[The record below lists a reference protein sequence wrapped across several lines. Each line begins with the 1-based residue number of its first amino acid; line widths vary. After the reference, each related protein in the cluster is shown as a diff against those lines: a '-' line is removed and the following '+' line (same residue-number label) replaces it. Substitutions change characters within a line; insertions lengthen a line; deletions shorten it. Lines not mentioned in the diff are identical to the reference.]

1 MSDDGLTMLSEG
13 QQTGRLSNSE
23 VLGDISS
30 HLSYLPEVQS
40 QEVIQLLLSY
50 PRLSSDVPSRTTI
63 LEHDINVG
71 TAVPIKQHA
80 YDARWQRER

>member
-1 MSDDGLTMLSEG
+1 MTSICVGAMSDDGLTMLSEG

-50 PRLSSDVPSRTTI
+50 PRLSLDVPSRTTI
-63 LEHDINVG
+63 LEHD
-71 TAVPIKQHA
+71 
-80 YDARWQRER
+80 Y